1 MSGEVLKLDRVRA
14 LAVVSFLGWKTASG
28 WSNEKIAANLA
39 KSRDVYE
46 PGTNP
51 EDDQTAKDLVEVLA
65 ALESGT
71 EIQVTGDDEG
81 GGEGAQKEKPKKGRR
96 GKKGKKEEA
105 EAADDGD
112 ADDGDA
118 DDGDA
123 DDGDADDGDADD
135 GDADDGSQEEKP
147 SKPSKPSKPKR
158 GRIRSAKSRGY
169 CAGKVL
175 AEHFDSPGDINRKNG
190 ITAELID
197 AVDKEYGKANP
208 KVSKGA
214 LTWAVDAL
222 MGFAGTSVESEGGKK
237 E

>member
-118 DDGDA
+118 DDG
-123 DDGDADDGDADD
+123 
-135 GDADDGSQEEKP
+135 SQEEKP

>member
-118 DDGDA
+118 DDG
-123 DDGDADDGDADD
+123 
-135 GDADDGSQEEKP
+135 SQEE
-147 SKPSKPSKPKR
+147 KPSKPSKPKR